1 MSFNPFEKEDFHAP
15 NAEINTTP
23 LVDVMLVLMVIFLVT
38 APVLEQSIALNLPKT
53 AAVSITESNPV
64 TVSIKQNGE
73 YFWEG
78 QEISKEELT
87 QKLLEMKGSKVY
99 EVKQILIRADSHTQ
113 YSTVAF
119 VIAEASRVG
128 VTNIGF
134 AVDGEN

>member
-53 AAVSITESNPV
+53 ASVSISQSKPVAVSIT
-64 TVSIKQNGE
+64 QNGE

-78 QEISKEELT
+78 QAISKEELT
-87 QKLLEMKGSKVY
+87 QKLLEMKGSK
-99 EVKQILIRADSHTQ
+99 EQILIRADSQTQ

-119 VIAEASRVG
+119 LLAEASRIG
-128 VTNIGF
+128 VANIGF
-134 AVDGEN
+134 AVDGKN